1 MNFLEFWMIFILI
14 SVVAILIEIFV
25 PTMFC
30 INFAIAGI
38 ITAII
43 SFFID
48 SFIALVFIFIVLSV
62 LSILFVKPLLTKWFN
77 KEDSV
82 DFAAQYIGKVVKTI
96 EPVTMMNG
104 AVTIY
109 DERWKARLQNE
120 GEEIPADA
128 DVKIVGH
135 DSTILFVERI

>member
-109 DERWKARLQNE
+109 DERWEARLQNE
-120 GEEIPADA
+120 GEEIPTGA